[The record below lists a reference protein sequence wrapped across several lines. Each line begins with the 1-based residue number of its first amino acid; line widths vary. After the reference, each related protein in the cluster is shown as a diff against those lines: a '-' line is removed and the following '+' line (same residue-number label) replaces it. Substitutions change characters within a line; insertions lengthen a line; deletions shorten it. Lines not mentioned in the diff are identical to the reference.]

1 MKAGILVIAAAVCAA
16 LAFRIAVA
24 QTKQRIITVEDGRHL
39 VYRSLQAEGFTHLH
53 LAVDYYN
60 VASLPGFYFFE
71 VRYGTNPNGSS
82 TVGHYAVEET
92 TGEVWD
98 AVTCA
103 HYTSATLRKMQEDLR
118 QRIRLTD
125 DDRRLVQKHGPFC
138 VGSEKDKLVPMTH
151 VWQ

>member
-1 MKAGILVIAAAVCAA
+1 MKIGIRAIVAAIIAA
-16 LAFRIAVA
+16 LAIGIAAA
-24 QTKQRIITVEDGRHL
+24 QTKQRTITVEDGRQL
-39 VYRSLQAEGFTHLH
+39 VYRSLQAEGFIHLR
-53 LAVDYYN
+53 LAVDDYK

-103 HYTSATLRKMQEDLR
+103 HYASPTLRKMQQDLR
-118 QRIRLTD
+118 RRISLTD
-125 DDRRLVQKHGPFC
+125 DDRRRVQKHGPFC
-138 VGSEKDKLVPMTH
+138 VGSEKDNLVPMTR
-151 VWQ
+151 VSQ